1 MKWNSPPLLKLRT
14 NVGKGV
20 SEASS
25 DATIPA
31 RKQSMQA
38 QVTPVDEKPRMH
50 KDASMVVIQNNETT
64 FEVEDLDVYT
74 DDEPPECNVEQE
86 GRERAVWNLYGV
98 ARPKRRAILRQT
110 ATDSAQDV
118 ISRVKWT
125 LDHEQQFE
133 IYLTILETLA
143 ANYAEIRGRAN
154 LTRLNSPVSPVKVE
168 SCKGLVLYR
177 EPSTTPSHTNR
188 V

>member
-1 MKWNSPPLLKLRT
+1 VPGTLKPDPGKSSTPIDRAKAKGSQIPSPSPEMKWNSPPLLKLRM
-14 NVGKGV
+14 NVDKGV

-31 RKQSMQA
+31 WKQLMQV

-50 KDASMVVIQNNETT
+50 ENASMVVVQNDETM
-64 FEVEDLDVYT
+64 FEVDNLDVYT
-74 DDEPPECNVEQE
+74 DDEPPKCNVEQE
-86 GRERAVWNLYGV
+86 GRERAVWNLCGV

-133 IYLTILETLA
+133 GYLTILETLA
-143 ANYAEIRGRAN
+143 ANYAEIRG
-154 LTRLNSPVSPVKVE
+154 
-168 SCKGLVLYR
+168 
-177 EPSTTPSHTNR
+177 
-188 V
+188 